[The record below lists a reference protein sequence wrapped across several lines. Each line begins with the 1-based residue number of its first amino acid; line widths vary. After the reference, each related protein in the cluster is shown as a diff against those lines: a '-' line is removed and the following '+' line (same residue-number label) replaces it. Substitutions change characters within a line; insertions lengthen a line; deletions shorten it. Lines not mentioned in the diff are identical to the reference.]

1 MAAKE
6 SSVSEGQLHFTV
18 DARLVEQLGQQLVP
32 SDTMALAEL
41 VKNAYDADA
50 SNVTIDYLED
60 DEGPCIV
67 VEDDGNGMSLE
78 ELEQSWMRI
87 GTSQKLTQP
96 FSPRYGR
103 TRAGMK
109 GIGRFAAQRL
119 GKRLVLS
126 TTPRGQSVAHEVV
139 FNWEDFTSE
148 RSLEKIL
155 FTVVTQPSTG
165 GSGTRLVIRTSQ
177 PWTKEDLAKVLKE
190 LVQLYSFP
198 KDIALGAE
206 DPGFE
211 IVAAYHGEEGLAIF
225 QDVDL
230 LKEER
235 VMHLHGEVDSEG
247 HGEYRLEFFRPPA
260 VPMRVPFGSEE
271 DRSLRTG
278 PLTVNVDLF
287 VFRKF
292 YVESLGTRKAQEIA
306 REHGGIRIRRDGFL
320 IQPYGIGAD
329 DDWLR
334 LDQHT
339 AARRPPLNMWRNQ
352 QTMGEIRITRQDNP
366 NLVDLLTRRSLLE
379 NEAFSDLRTF
389 LFEGLRQAALEHA
402 ALTHRKT
409 GSPGKKPPL
418 KPSEALAEE
427 IQRATSEGSLNPIIG
442 QQLVKVVQEAERER
456 DEDLLREQEMLR
468 VLASLGTGIA
478 VFAHEMKSVATP
490 VAVAKDSLL
499 KIAERLSSSLRGDL
513 LQEVQR
519 LDEAYTA
526 LLTYSR
532 YVEEFISLRSR
543 RRRVPLE
550 LEEFFQ
556 EFRKVFS
563 RLLEHRQIRLDLQ
576 VPPGLFTCPLHRAEL
591 MSIVFNL
598 VTNAVKALMA
608 PGVRERRLLIR
619 GEGAK
624 DKIAFTVADT
634 GCGIPP
640 DIADAIF
647 DPFVHRSHDPR
658 DDLLG
663 QGTGLGLFVLRE
675 IVEDNDGTVSIV
687 PPPPGYVTGFRVE
700 LPSMQESF

>member
-1 MAAKE
+1 
-6 SSVSEGQLHFTV
+6 VSEGQLHFTV

-96 FSPRYGR
+96 FSSRFGR

-126 TTPRGQSVAHEVV
+126 TTPRGESRTHEIT
-139 FNWEDFTSE
+139 FNWEEFTSE
-148 RSLEKIL
+148 RSLDEIQ
-155 FTVVTQPSTG
+155 FTVDSRPSTG
-165 GSGTRLVIRTSQ
+165 APGTQLVIRTSQ
-177 PWTKEDLAKVLKE
+177 TWTKADLAKVLQE
-190 LVQLYSFP
+190 LVQLYNFP
-198 KDIALGAE
+198 KDLRFGAE

-211 IVAAYHGEEGLAIF
+211 IVAAYHGEAGLVIF

-230 LKEER
+230 LREER
-235 VMHLHGEVDSEG
+235 VMHLHGEVDSVG
-247 HGEYRLEFFRPPA
+247 HGEYHLEFFRPPA
-260 VPMRVPFGSEE
+260 EPMHIPFGNAE
-271 DRSLRTG
+271 DRSLQTG
-278 PLTVNVDLF
+278 PLTADIDLF
-287 VFRKF
+287 VFSKP
-292 YVESLGTRKAQEIA
+292 YVEGLGVRKAQEIA

-320 IQPYGIGAD
+320 IQPYGIGAK
-329 DDWLR
+329 DDWLG
-334 LDQHT
+334 LDQH
-339 AARRPPLNMWRNQ
+339 AAVRRPPLNMWRNQ
-352 QTMGEIRITRQDNP
+352 QTMGEIRISRQNNP
-366 NLVDLLTRRSLLE
+366 SFIDLLTRSNILE
-379 NEAFSDLRTF
+379 NEALSDLRRF
-389 LFEGLRQAALEHA
+389 LFEGLRQSAFEHA

-409 GSPGKKPPL
+409 RSGKKPL
-418 KPSEALAEE
+418 VKPSEALAQE
-427 IQRATSEGSLNPIIG
+427 IQRATIEGSLNPLIG
-442 QQLVKVVQEAERER
+442 QQLVKVVQEAEREM

-490 VAVAKDSLL
+490 LAVAKDSLL
-499 KIAERLSSSLRGDL
+499 TVADELSGSIQEDL
-513 LQEVQR
+513 LRETRR

-543 RRRVPLE
+543 RRRISLE

-556 EFRKVFS
+556 EFRQVFF
-563 RLLEHRQIRLDLQ
+563 RLLEHRQIQLEVN
-576 VPPGLFTCPLHRAEL
+576 VPPGLFTRPLHRAEL

-608 PGVRERRLLIR
+608 PNVRERRLLISA
-619 GEGAK
+619 EETE
-624 DKIAFTVADT
+624 DKIAFSVSDT

-640 DIADAIF
+640 DIAGTIF

-675 IVEDNDGTVSIV
+675 IAEDNDGTVNIV
-687 PPPPGYVTGFRVE
+687 QPPPGFVTSFRVE
-700 LPSMQESF
+700 LPSKQESP